1 MHHVS
6 QLRGLMANFES
17 DADMQRKANTIIQ
30 RKHLQVLLDFI
41 GPKYQEL
48 CSGPIKRLSQALPTI
63 HFSDIW
69 YLMKPGSMA
78 YARWEDQW
86 IGCVI
91 ESSTRI
97 PPNLFESTQEKWEIT
112 IWFLRASWSSDIV
125 GCATM
130 KMTIDNFDGEKH
142 IYHLPIIPREI
153 HDRSDSN
160 ARRILLEERGLKVCE
175 FLQGNSR
182 HLGYKGECL
191 DYARTR
197 YNGQIILGQAYGL
210 DISFPPNNWT
220 FTWNPLSSISHR
232 GLMITSE
239 GVADV
244 LDAEAN
250 NFDVFSYDHM
260 FLLSPCLSAFVL
272 SLKTWFPIN
281 VSNIHKL
288 MHPSRDSIPTPIID
302 PEKHALMLALIE
314 SQLPRGGLEFADYY
328 GEKGNGVV
336 LLCTGG
342 SGVGKHH
349 YVETISMLTRRPLI
363 TLSRRESSAFRYQTD
378 LEIMKWFF
386 LAEKWNAILCLDNPE
401 NPAII
406 NTIEYF
412 GGVLYVLQT
421 LGELT
426 SSRPSILTSR
436 ANLVLDMYMLDVP
449 QRAQIWRNLSVD
461 IESRYSHIHL
471 SQGAQAFL
479 DSQDLHSIE
488 CNGHEIVRCFQ
499 SAVALATFR
508 AKSSKVNPK
517 RAAESEIIIEAEHF
531 KDVMNMAYSSKQNK
545 ATTTTGTTRMSR
557 SQERFQAKVKSSG
570 DAQDSADQEE
580 EDSQDEQTSTQLPT
594 LSATAPSAPIVLNSD
609 VNLCIP
615 DLNFVEWENFQI
627 LGRGELFRTTKF
639 YAIDVLVDEPIVLLD
654 AQTQQQKRHRNAVRT
669 SSNIDTLH
677 PIKTQQRIIPAS
689 QNPLPERIRVNS
701 PAIRKAFREIHD
713 EEGPGH
719 AKPFLIF
726 RPFRSLLYYEEDFK
740 ELAAKKY
747 KNKSVNEE
755 PGQDGSSR
763 IPKVHQQLGADP
775 ELEEIQCL
783 LSFIDII
790 KKKQQA
796 FDDCSCKKVTFS
808 DIWLLFNPGDVVI
821 TKKVT
826 QAYRVIKV
834 VNPTHRYKDPREK
847 KSRSW
852 QDQTKAEIEDTP
864 VQVNVVRIEFDGSSL
879 GPVKSTINIKR
890 FDGEKDIQ
898 SLPIYPLK
906 FSTQPQHRA
915 SLIERGKLFMEV
927 SPRKHMHF
935 SGITLENRDEV
946 DSQVIIDFDEAF
958 YRYPRWRLKLMSL
971 NEINSAEPRIP
982 ESEDESDF
990 DSERDVSNTRLF
1002 SYRRSKVRERG
1013 HIDNE
1018 DSDGQHATPKT
1029 TSTLLR
1035 SCLKE
1040 CCANELCYDDK
1051 WVDDRR
1057 REEYIT
1063 SSIKNAAAKKPSVG
1077 LVSRSLIQTMG
1088 DDSLTEDDLMILP
1101 HRVFG
1106 FILRSRKWAKLDLS
1120 GISRVAVLSDAE
1132 GFDQLVLP
1140 PGHKE
1145 MVKSM
1150 IRQHFREKAISPFE
1164 QDQGDVVRGKG
1175 KGLIMLLHGVPG
1187 VGKTSTAECVADS
1200 FGKPLFQITSGDLG
1214 TTAKEVEA
1222 ALEENFSLASRWDCI
1237 LLIDEADVFL
1247 AERTKEDFI
1256 RNSLVAVFLRVL
1268 EYYAGVLFLTTNR
1281 VGVFDEAFTS
1291 RIHISLYYPPLK
1303 RDAAHLI
1310 FEKNMDKIKSRY
1322 AKSQRQI
1329 DIKVSEITKFALD
1342 YYDQNDQGRWN
1353 GRQIRNAFQTA
1364 LALAELEALGPNEK
1378 NVTNAVVTLGRA
1390 NFETVATAYKG
1401 FMDYLNQ
1408 TYGGTF
1414 ARRARENLWR
1424 SDTFGMPRVPN
1435 PLTTRLRSTGSEQ
1448 RNPDYWPRQNYSGF
1462 NQNSNAPQQ
1471 FPPQASGY
1479 TGYYSEQHRDPQLG
1493 PQLAQQYPNPP
1504 SDTAPQPHSAGY
1516 VAYPHRTPSELQPD
1530 GHRIPP
1536 YADIH
1541 NAQHTGARPGFS
1553 GHTGHETSP
1562 QTASNPSQ
1570 PGYGSHSGASLPPHW
1585 PARS

>member
-1 MHHVS
+1 MEETPVGIRHTVGYFPPRHPGASAGLPALSYYQDDDPIALNTSNPELEANPVIEVVTMVEAVNSDSGYGLPKETLRLMQSIAITEIKGALIIIHSGILTKIIRDLVEYYPSQNLSGDALIIHEPYSILMHHVS

-336 LLCTGG
+336 LLCTGE
-342 SGVGKHH
+342 K
-349 YVETISMLTRRPLI
+349 TTLTHTLDHVLTFGRGFRRWQAPL
-363 TLSRRESSAFRYQTD
+363 RCAFRYQTD

-401 NPAII
+401 NP
-406 NTIEYF
+406 
-412 GGVLYVLQT
+412 
-421 LGELT
+421 
-426 SSRPSILTSR
+426 
-436 ANLVLDMYMLDVP
+436 
-449 QRAQIWRNLSVD
+449 
-461 IESRYSHIHL
+461 
-471 SQGAQAFL
+471 GAQAFL

-1106 FILRSRKWAKLDLS
+1106 FILRSRKW
-1120 GISRVAVLSDAE
+1120 
-1132 GFDQLVLP
+1132 
-1140 PGHKE
+1140 
-1145 MVKSM
+1145 
-1150 IRQHFREKAISPFE
+1150 
-1164 QDQGDVVRGKG
+1164 G

-1187 VGKTSTAECVADS
+1187 VGKTSTADS

-1256 RNSLVAVFLRVL
+1256 RNSLV
-1268 EYYAGVLFLTTNR
+1268 AGVLFLTTNR